1 MSAIPKS
8 VQYQAGGLPVTVSS
22 RRSTVRLT
30 PVNSGTYTPE
40 DGGVI
45 RFEFPRTLG
54 WLDTSQSF
62 FSFNFRFTDGN
73 ASKTTFTPDSH
84 DTLKKKKKLSFRQW
98 SKELSVAL
106 SPRPDQFCYCVKKA
120 WWSNRC

>member
-1 MSAIPKS
+1 MSAIPKK
-8 VQYQAGGLPVTVSS
+8 VQFQQGGLPVTVSS

-62 FSFNFRFTDGN
+62 FSFNFRFAGG
-73 ASKTTFTPDSH
+73 S
-84 DTLKKKKKLSFRQW
+84 LSEQER
-98 SKELSVAL
+98 LH
-106 SPRPDQFCYCVKKA
+106 P
-120 WWSNRC
+120 